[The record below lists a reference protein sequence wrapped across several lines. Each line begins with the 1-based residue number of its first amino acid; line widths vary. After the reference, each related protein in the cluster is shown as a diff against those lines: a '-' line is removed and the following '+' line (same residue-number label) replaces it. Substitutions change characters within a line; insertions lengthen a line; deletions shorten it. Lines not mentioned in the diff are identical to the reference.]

1 MGRGAL
7 RNRAALVTAA
17 PVWRWQLPPEHACLG
32 SGERQPGAAQVP
44 GQRRCRPSAGADAAL
59 PQIFQHQFVLSERG
73 QDPRLIFFP
82 AVLAAEPGCPI
93 STLPIPIPSRPVG
106 STSSPTPI
114 SQQTRGTFS
123 SPRIFLSHHLFR
135 VCIVSKQAGCLSL
148 HGHGTLA
155 FAYLPALCLD
165 SCRTSSTKVSHARS
179 YA

>member
-44 GQRRCRPSAGADAAL
+44 AQRRCRRCVAPD
-59 PQIFQHQFVLSERG
+59 LSTSVSPFRMRTG
-73 QDPRLIFFP
+73 PRLIFFP

-93 STLPIPIPSRPVG
+93 ATLPIPIPSRPLG

-123 SPRIFLSHHLFR
+123 SPRIVLSHHLFC
-135 VCIVSKQAGCLSL
+135 VCIVSKQAGCHSL
-148 HGHGTLA
+148 HGHAWYPCFRLSTCTLSRLLQN
-155 FAYLPALCLD
+155 FLY
-165 SCRTSSTKVSHARS
+165 
-179 YA
+179 

>member
-44 GQRRCRPSAGADAAL
+44 AQRRCRRCVAPD
-59 PQIFQHQFVLSERG
+59 LSTSVSPFRMRTG
-73 QDPRLIFFP
+73 PRLIFFP

-93 STLPIPIPSRPVG
+93 STLPIPIPSRPLG

-165 SCRTSSTKVSHARS
+165 SCRTFSTKVSHARS